1 MLRTLLG
8 LRARKSVVLA
18 AAAALLLAAALPG
31 GGALGAGPDAPP
43 LSSSVKTGTGA
54 GTVPIGGG
62 LPPGGAP
69 DTAAGNIRWDIFEGH
84 AFADG
89 RLSATGLP
97 LIACLGGCD
106 DGYVSEPVLVGVEG
120 RYHGL
125 KVGRPASAQPV
136 GAASDAITFWLVGL
150 DDRVGAHQAVVFQG
164 KSATR
169 ALDLS
174 FDAMPGVDL
183 GDAENADDNAN
194 VSANA
199 AVADDAALASG
210 TTAGY
215 GYDDAGVGA
224 GANWRTTDLTLPDA
238 ADLGLVPANSA
249 AGFAATTFSYQGIPL
264 LPGLV
269 TALALTI
276 AGVGVSLLMYRRR
289 ISW

>member
-1 MLRTLLG
+1 MLRTLFG

-31 GGALGAGPDAPP
+31 GALGAGPDAPP
-43 LSSSVKTGTGA
+43 PSSSVKTGAAGGPGSGGA
-54 GTVPIGGG
+54 
-62 LPPGGAP
+62 PPGGAP
-69 DTAAGNIRWDIFEGH
+69 DTADSNIRWDIFEGH

-106 DGYVSEPVLVGVEG
+106 DGYVSEPVLIGVEG

-136 GAASDAITFWLVGL
+136 GDASDAITFWLVGV
-150 DDRVGAHQAVVFQG
+150 DDRVNAHQAVLFQG
-164 KSATR
+164 ESATR
-169 ALDLS
+169 PLDLS
-174 FDAMPGVDL
+174 FDAMPGIGAD
-183 GDAENADDNAN
+183 DAENAAAN
-194 VSANA
+194 GNGN
-199 AVADDAALASG
+199 VAGDAGLDSG
-210 TTAGY
+210 TAAGY
-215 GYDDAGVGA
+215 GYAGA
-224 GANWRTTDLTLPDA
+224 GADADFAATGDWRTTDLTLPDA

-249 AGFAATTFSYQGIPL
+249 AGFAANTFRYQGIPL

-269 TALALTI
+269 TALGLTI

-289 ISW
+289 ITW

>member
-18 AAAALLLAAALPG
+18 ATAALLLAAALPG
-31 GGALGAGPDAPP
+31 GALGAGPDDPP
-43 LSSSVKTGTGA
+43 VSSSVKTGA
-54 GTVPIGGG
+54 GGGPGTAPVSGGG

-69 DTAAGNIRWDIFEGH
+69 DTADSNIRWDIFEGH

-106 DGYVSEPVLVGVEG
+106 DGYVSEPVLIGVEG

-136 GAASDAITFWLVGL
+136 GAASDAITFWLVGV
-150 DDRVGAHQAVVFQG
+150 DDRVNAHQAVLFQG
-164 KSATR
+164 ESATR
-169 ALDLS
+169 PLDLS
-174 FDAMPGVDL
+174 FDGVPGIGL
-183 GDAENADDNAN
+183 GDAENANGN
-194 VSANA
+194 GNG
-199 AVADDAALASG
+199 AVAGDAALASG

-224 GANWRTTDLTLPDA
+224 GASGDWRTTDLTLPDA

-249 AGFAATTFSYQGIPL
+249 AGFAATTFRYQGIPL

-269 TALALTI
+269 TALGLTI

-289 ISW
+289 IAW